1 MKYSRLIFLV
11 EEVDKKEPAKLT
23 VEQVLERLSL
33 VYGSNVADPDVF
45 PMTFDHQVKKII
57 AELVYEESNR
67 VVQA

>member
-1 MKYSRLIFLV
+1 MNDRFTFFV

-57 AELVYEESNR
+57 SELAYEASNP

>member
-1 MKYSRLIFLV
+1 MMNNRFTFFV

-33 VYGSNVADPDVF
+33 VYGSNVADPDFF
-45 PMTFDHQVKKII
+45 PMTFDHQVKKIM
-57 AELVYEESNR
+57 AELVYEESSR